1 MMLGQAKLL
10 CLAATESATATT
22 ELKTGA
28 VRSVRARGWM
38 GSRIT
43 VAKLLSRMQ
52 WKEVGTRS
60 LKHAE
65 LLLGGEVTT
74 TCYLGS
80 L

>member
-1 MMLGQAKLL
+1 MMVGQAKLF

-28 VRSVRARGWM
+28 IRSVRARGLM
-38 GSRIT
+38 GERIT
-43 VAKLLSRMQ
+43 VAKLSRMQ
-52 WKEVGTRS
+52 WKKVGTRS

-74 TCYLGS
+74 TWYLGS